1 VIGKTLGHYRI
12 ESKLGQGGMGVVYAA
27 RDLHLG
33 RRVAIKVLPPA
44 AVADPDRRRRFVQ
57 EAQAASTLNHPNI
70 LHIYDVEAVRSED
83 GSPADFIAMEYI
95 SGRTLGRLIAGRG
108 LPVDQALQYAAQI
121 AGGLAAAHA
130 VGIVHR
136 DLKPG
141 NVMVNEKGLV
151 KILDFG
157 LAKLLGPLEADDI
170 ASTQAIQPG
179 TQAGTILGTVPYM
192 SPEQAEGKSV
202 DARSD
207 IFSFGAVLYEMIT
220 GRRAF
225 PGDSTATT
233 LAAILH
239 QEPKPV
245 SELVKSVPRELE
257 RIVAQCLRK
266 DPARRF
272 QHLDDVKVLLDQL
285 RDDLDRGTE
294 VTGRES
300 PPPARRA
307 IGRLALAAA
316 VAVLLAVAGFVWWKM
331 RPAPPHRGPGL
342 TRLTS
347 DSGLTTDPA
356 LSSDGR
362 LLAYA
367 SDRAVTAGAEDNL
380 DIWVQQLPAGEPLR
394 LTRHPG
400 DDREPSFSPD
410 GTRIAFRSERDGGGL
425 YTISTLGGDERLIAP
440 YGRRPAFSPDGE
452 SIVYWTGVP
461 VTSFTAQHGKIFV
474 VPALGGQPTEM
485 QTGRES
491 AWSPV
496 WSPDGKRILFACWVI
511 ESGAGR
517 RSAGPEWW
525 LTTLDGTT
533 TRVAGREYF
542 AEHRLTEPNPVAW
555 LAGGDRVV
563 FTARFADSVNV
574 WQVPISTK
582 TWKLTSAPERLTFGS
597 GLEARPSIAVL
608 AGGSARL
615 VFAALVENI
624 NIWALPLDAAQG
636 RASGEIS
643 RLTQTVAS
651 DSNPALTLDGRRLF
665 FSSNRA
671 GNRDIWVKD
680 LASGKETNLTNTP
693 VNEWRPTI
701 NAEVSKV
708 AYRMME
714 TPSPSIYVL
723 PVAAGS
729 QGAPQ
734 PGVAQKISVP
744 GYSGH
749 PWSWSSDG
757 RKLLYNCPAMEAV
770 RLFDAGSGETTQVL
784 GPLCFQ
790 VHFAPDDRWI
800 VFTRQY
806 ANEREPA
813 FIAPVDRMTSSE
825 KDWVAVT
832 DRAASVSSPRW
843 GPDGNLIYLVSMLDG
858 FRCIWAQ
865 RLNPATKRPEGSP
878 IPIHHSHG
886 SRRSLLNVGLNL
898 LEISVAR
905 DKIAFPLGEI
915 TGNLW
920 TTTLEGAN

>member
-1 VIGKTLGHYRI
+1 MIGQTLGHYRI

-83 GSPADFIAMEYI
+83 GSPADFIAMEYV
-95 SGRTLGRLIAGRG
+95 SGRTLDRLIAGRG

-157 LAKLLGPLEADDI
+157 LAKLLGPLEADEI
-170 ASTQAIQPG
+170 ASTQAIQPA
-179 TQAGTILGTVPYM
+179 TQAGAILGTVPYM

-285 RDDLDRGTE
+285 RDDIDRGKDA
-294 VTGRES
+294 VGGES
-300 PPPARRA
+300 APPARRA
-307 IGRLALAAA
+307 IGPLALAAA

-331 RPAPPHRGPGL
+331 RPAPPNRGPGL

-380 DIWVQQLPAGEPLR
+380 DLWVQQLPAGEPLR
-394 LTRHPG
+394 LTRHPA

-410 GTRIAFRSERDGGGL
+410 GTRIAFRSERDGGGV
-425 YTISTLGGDERLIAP
+425 YTMSALGGDERLIAP

-461 VTSFTAQHGKIFV
+461 LASTSRCQRQDLRRACPGRPNQGGADRRGECLAAGLV
-474 VPALGGQPTEM
+474 SPWEEDPVRALGG
-485 QTGRES
+485 RERRR
-491 AWSPV
+491 A
-496 WSPDGKRILFACWVI
+496 A
-511 ESGAGR
+511 AGR
-517 RSAGPEWW
+517 S
-525 LTTLDGTT
+525 
-533 TRVAGREYF
+533 
-542 AEHRLTEPNPVAW
+542 
-555 LAGGDRVV
+555 GG
-563 FTARFADSVNV
+563 
-574 WQVPISTK
+574 
-582 TWKLTSAPERLTFGS
+582 
-597 GLEARPSIAVL
+597 
-608 AGGSARL
+608 
-615 VFAALVENI
+615 
-624 NIWALPLDAAQG
+624 
-636 RASGEIS
+636 
-643 RLTQTVAS
+643 
-651 DSNPALTLDGRRLF
+651 
-665 FSSNRA
+665 
-671 GNRDIWVKD
+671 
-680 LASGKETNLTNTP
+680 
-693 VNEWRPTI
+693 
-701 NAEVSKV
+701 
-708 AYRMME
+708 
-714 TPSPSIYVL
+714 
-723 PVAAGS
+723 
-729 QGAPQ
+729 
-734 PGVAQKISVP
+734 
-744 GYSGH
+744 
-749 PWSWSSDG
+749 
-757 RKLLYNCPAMEAV
+757 
-770 RLFDAGSGETTQVL
+770 
-784 GPLCFQ
+784 
-790 VHFAPDDRWI
+790 
-800 VFTRQY
+800 
-806 ANEREPA
+806 
-813 FIAPVDRMTSSE
+813 
-825 KDWVAVT
+825 
-832 DRAASVSSPRW
+832 
-843 GPDGNLIYLVSMLDG
+843 
-858 FRCIWAQ
+858 
-865 RLNPATKRPEGSP
+865 
-878 IPIHHSHG
+878 
-886 SRRSLLNVGLNL
+886 
-898 LEISVAR
+898 
-905 DKIAFPLGEI
+905 
-915 TGNLW
+915 
-920 TTTLEGAN
+920 

>member
-1 VIGKTLGHYRI
+1 MREEHGRIAAEGYVIGQTLGHYRI

-33 RRVAIKVLPPA
+33 RRAAIKVLPPA

-70 LHIYDVEAVRSED
+70 LHIYDVEATGAED
-83 GSPADFIAMEYI
+83 GCPADFIAMEYV
-95 SGRTLGRLIAGRG
+95 SGRTLDRLIAGRG

-141 NVMVNEKGLV
+141 NVMVNEQGLV

-157 LAKLLGPLEADDI
+157 LAKLIEPLEADEI

-257 RIVAQCLRK
+257 RIVGQCLRK

-285 RDDLDRGTE
+285 RDDIDRGKDA
-294 VTGRES
+294 VGGES
-300 PPPARRA
+300 APPARRA
-307 IGRLALAAA
+307 IAPLALAAA
-316 VAVLLAVAGFVWWKM
+316 VAVLLAVAGFVWWKT
-331 RPAPPHRGPGL
+331 RPAPPNRGPGL

-380 DIWVQQLPAGEPLR
+380 DLWVQQLPAGEPLR
-394 LTRHPG
+394 LTRHTA

-410 GTRIAFRSERDGGGL
+410 GTRIAFRSERDGGGV
-425 YTISTLGGDERLIAP
+425 YTMPALGGDERLIAP
-440 YGRRPAFSPDGE
+440 YGRRPVFSPDGE

-461 VTSFTAQHGKIFV
+461 LESRVAVNGKIFV
-474 VPALGGQPTEM
+474 VPALGGQTREV
-485 QTGRES
+485 QTGVDS
-491 AWSPV
+491 AGLPV
-496 WSPDGKRILFACWVI
+496 WSPHGKRILFVRWVV
-511 ESGAGR
+511 ESGAAPPRAGVVADHSRRYHYTGCRQRVLRRASADGAQPRGLAGGR
-517 RSAGPEWW
+517 RPRRLHGQVRRQRQRLASPDFDENLEAHIRTRAAYLRLRPRDQAFDRGP
-525 LTTLDGTT
+525 
-533 TRVAGREYF
+533 AGRER
-542 AEHRLTEPNPVAW
+542 AAGVCSPGREHQHLGASSRRRSGETQRRALQVDADRCLRQQSRAYSRRPAHVLQFQPRGEPGYLGEGPRQRQGNQPHQHPGGRVEANHQRRRL
-555 LAGGDRVV
+555 
-563 FTARFADSVNV
+563 
-574 WQVPISTK
+574 Q
-582 TWKLTSAPERLTFGS
+582 S
-597 GLEARPSIAVL
+597 GLPDDGDAVGLRLRYARRR
-608 AGGSARL
+608 G
-615 VFAALVENI
+615 
-624 NIWALPLDAAQG
+624 LPG
-636 RASGEIS
+636 RASAGCSAEDIDT
-643 RLTQTVAS
+643 RAFRVPMVLVVGRQKAS
-651 DSNPALTLDGRRLF
+651 LQQPAR
-665 FSSNRA
+665 
-671 GNRDIWVKD
+671 
-680 LASGKETNLTNTP
+680 
-693 VNEWRPTI
+693 
-701 NAEVSKV
+701 
-708 AYRMME
+708 
-714 TPSPSIYVL
+714 
-723 PVAAGS
+723 
-729 QGAPQ
+729 
-734 PGVAQKISVP
+734 
-744 GYSGH
+744 
-749 PWSWSSDG
+749 
-757 RKLLYNCPAMEAV
+757 EAV

-806 ANEREPA
+806 PNELQPA
-813 FIAPVDRMTSSE
+813 FIAP
-825 KDWVAVT
+825 A
-832 DRAASVSSPRW
+832 
-843 GPDGNLIYLVSMLDG
+843 
-858 FRCIWAQ
+858 
-865 RLNPATKRPEGSP
+865 
-878 IPIHHSHG
+878 
-886 SRRSLLNVGLNL
+886 
-898 LEISVAR
+898 
-905 DKIAFPLGEI
+905 IA
-915 TGNLW
+915 
-920 TTTLEGAN
+920 